1 MSGHDPRSKE
11 QSARRVMGT
20 FVALLLIAAATIAVF
35 LMIIV
40 VVSRSK
46 GFAIFGKTSDFRNRH
61 LAVQF

>member
-20 FVALLLIAAATIAVF
+20 FVALLLIAAATMGVF
-35 LMIIV
+35 VTIIV

-46 GFAIFGKTSDFRNRH
+46 GFAIFG
-61 LAVQF
+61 